1 MEGAAACQQDA
12 LGALRAA
19 EAPQSTARTGLHSG
33 TRAGV
38 VPATEWRRPAALYC
52 RLGSL
57 RRGAHEFAAERRI
70 ASAIRP
76 DLKHANTRLRQSG
89 NQSREMRPIPHD
101 DMSGSVGGT
110 QAPELHF
117 LRRGEELSNGGSNF
131 ATGSI
136 RRCRRHGC

>member
-1 MEGAAACQQDA
+1 M
-12 LGALRAA
+12 
-19 EAPQSTARTGLHSG
+19 
-33 TRAGV
+33 
-38 VPATEWRRPAALYC
+38 PATEWRRPAALYC

-117 LRRGEELSNGGSNF
+117 LRRGEELLE
-131 ATGSI
+131 
-136 RRCRRHGC
+136 RRVEFRHRQHFEDAAAMVVDEHDRQASVQFRREEKPIGVVQQGEVAG